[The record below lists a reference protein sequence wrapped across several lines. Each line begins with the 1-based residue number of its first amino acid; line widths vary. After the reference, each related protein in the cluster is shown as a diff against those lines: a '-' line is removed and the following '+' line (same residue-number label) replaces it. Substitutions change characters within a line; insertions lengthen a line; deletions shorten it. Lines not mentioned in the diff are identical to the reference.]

1 YFHNGT
7 CDNGNTFA
15 YSLQARPN
23 CINRVGEC
31 QATGRKFSNDSITER
46 CVKDDFDYPSQLTTG
61 LAGKDYVN
69 FQSFDNDAKCTGSV
83 SSYFA
88 LVLDQ
93 VQNVNLKMEDW
104 NVGYQLSRVEGDKT
118 KLAVK
123 AYNGSGIKT
132 VPLGS
137 CVTFG
142 QGSYVFTFPGSGPV
156 VTTAAVTT
164 TSALPVVTT
173 TTAAV
178 VTTTVRSVVTNG
190 VKSLSALG
198 SISFVTVFFI
208 EILLN

>member
-1 YFHNGT
+1 M
-7 CDNGNTFA
+7 
-15 YSLQARPN
+15 
-23 CINRVGEC
+23 
-31 QATGRKFSNDSITER
+31 TEL
-46 CVKDDFDYPSQLTTG
+46 CVKDDFDYPSQLANG

-69 FQSFDNDAKCTGSV
+69 FQSFNNDTKCTGSV

-123 AYNGSGIKT
+123 AYDGSGIKT

-142 QGSYVFTFPGSGPV
+142 QGSYVFTFPGSSPV
-156 VTTAAVTT
+156 VTTAAVTA
-164 TSALPVVTT
+164 TSALPVAMT

-198 SISFVTVFFI
+198 SIAFVTAFLI
-208 EILLN
+208 